1 MTYRDLKN
9 KIKQEQKTL
18 AQQIKNG
25 KTGLKPKNRNGEN
38 HSDWDNLWW
47 NCRNYRHQHIAYCQ
61 FFNNTPYALIE
72 QPRDNNRPDTRKV
85 DKLKIEWEGQID
97 EALRNCA

>member
-1 MTYRDLKN
+1 MTYKDLKN
-9 KIKQEQKTL
+9 KIKEEQKTL
-18 AQQIKNG
+18 AQKIKNG
-25 KTGLKPKNRNGEN
+25 KTGLKPKNRNN
-38 HSDWDNLWW
+38 KNYSDLENLWW

-61 FFNNTPYALIE
+61 FFNNTPYTLIE
-72 QPRDNNRPDTRKV
+72 QPRDNNLPDTRKV